1 MDVPLPAVKIESLR
15 PADHPFEDRRKK
27 VDKGLDTRKMD
38 SWERYRAL
46 SDLLDNY
53 ADLSEYADRKARF
66 ALVVMGA
73 LNALNVIAAA
83 QPNLLVGLRSGAA
96 SGWLGAYIVG
106 YAALSVYFVV
116 HAINTLRPRLDL
128 FPNAPATGALAGPSG
143 LRFMAD
149 INPAD
154 SVTYY
159 QRWTSA
165 TVGQVNEELAQHVQ
179 VLARLCDVKFRTLG
193 RVYRGLLG
201 MAMMTAAMTSVLMLQ
216 RLR

>member
-1 MDVPLPAVKIESLR
+1 MNIQALR
-15 PADHPFEDRRKK
+15 PADAPPDDRRRK

-83 QPNLLVGLRSGAA
+83 QPNLVSGLRNGGAP
-96 SGWLGAYIVG
+96 GWLSAYIVG

-116 HAINTLRPRLDL
+116 HAINTLRPRLEL
-128 FPNAPATGALAGPSG
+128 FPSTAGRGKLAGSSG

-154 SVTYY
+154 KLTYY

-165 TVGQVNEELAQHVQ
+165 TVGQVNEELAEHVQ

-193 RVYRGLLG
+193 RVYRGLMG
-201 MAMMTAAMTSVLMLQ
+201 MAMMTAAMSSVMLLQ

>member
-1 MDVPLPAVKIESLR
+1 VTIQNFR
-15 PADHPFEDRRKK
+15 PADAPFEDRRKK

-38 SWERYRAL
+38 AWERYRAL

-73 LNALNVIAAA
+73 LNALNVVAAA
-83 QPNLLVGLRSGAA
+83 QPNLLAGMRSGAA
-96 SGWLGAYIVG
+96 TGWLGAYIVG
-106 YAALSVYFVV
+106 YATLSVYFVV

-128 FPNAPATGALAGPSG
+128 FPTRDGSGTLAGSSG

-154 SVTYY
+154 KRTYY
-159 QRWTSA
+159 QRWTGA
-165 TVGQVNEELAQHVQ
+165 TVGQVNEELAEHVQ
-179 VLARLCDVKFRTLG
+179 VLSRLCDVKFRTLG

-201 MAMMTAAMTSVLMLQ
+201 MAALTAAMACVLMLE
-216 RLR
+216 RLRQ

>member
-1 MDVPLPAVKIESLR
+1 MTQSARPLSE
-15 PADHPFEDRRKK
+15 HPTEDRRKK

-46 SDLLDNY
+46 SDLLDSY

-73 LNALNVIAAA
+73 LNALNVVAATQTNILTA
-83 QPNLLVGLRSGAA
+83 SNGLRSG
-96 SGWLGAYIVG
+96 WLGLYIVG

-116 HAINTLRPRLDL
+116 HSINTLRPRLDL
-128 FPNAPATGALAGPSG
+128 FPSSRGGKLAGSSG

-154 SVTYY
+154 ATTYY

-165 TVGQVNEELAQHVQ
+165 TVGQVTQEMSEHVQ
-179 VLARLCDVKFRTLG
+179 VLSRLCDVKFKTLG

-201 MAMMTAAMTSVLMLQ
+201 MALLTAVMTSALALE
-216 RLR
+216 RLAR